1 MSIFVSIAAYRDDE
15 TADTIDSLV
24 KNSTHDLH
32 VSVVQQCHKN
42 EYVDTSQ
49 WEDDRVK
56 ITNYW
61 MRPGNAKG
69 AGYARKL
76 ALLPFKNEDYFVQ
89 IDSHTQFV
97 QNWDSKMIATLNW
110 AMAIDRSNRVIL
122 SQFPAGYTRNELNE
136 IEILKGH
143 SKYPDTPQKQKPK
156 VNGQGQIV
164 AQRLDK
170 QTNGPELSTTLLAGY
185 IFAPGDFALLGYD
198 ENIIFWGEE
207 FMLAI
212 SAWMNG
218 WRIYSPPEIY
228 MYHHYG
234 RRGRVRVW
242 KDLSKWSIMDYE
254 SQEYQASVFRE
265 LMDSPNYHLL
275 HDEHREVIEGFL
287 DYRGELA
294 KQSYTETGFFSNNI
308 VYTEIVNGKPTQIK

>member
-89 IDSHTQFV
+89 IDSYTQFV
-97 QNWDSKMIATLNW
+97 QN
-110 AMAIDRSNRVIL
+110 
-122 SQFPAGYTRNELNE
+122 
-136 IEILKGH
+136 
-143 SKYPDTPQKQKPK
+143 
-156 VNGQGQIV
+156 
-164 AQRLDK
+164 
-170 QTNGPELSTTLLAGY
+170 
-185 IFAPGDFALLGYD
+185 
-198 ENIIFWGEE
+198 
-207 FMLAI
+207 
-212 SAWMNG
+212 
-218 WRIYSPPEIY
+218 
-228 MYHHYG
+228 
-234 RRGRVRVW
+234 
-242 KDLSKWSIMDYE
+242 
-254 SQEYQASVFRE
+254 
-265 LMDSPNYHLL
+265 
-275 HDEHREVIEGFL
+275 
-287 DYRGELA
+287 
-294 KQSYTETGFFSNNI
+294 
-308 VYTEIVNGKPTQIK
+308 